1 MERGVVTHH
10 MPCNLQTLRCN
21 HLLLHSKNLRKP
33 RHLSCKATS
42 DRVDRRGVLLSG
54 AAAVAGG
61 LATQRNNSAIAAPI
75 RPPDLGNCRPIQ
87 HDNLNCCPPYCPT
100 TEIVDFRPPSD
111 SSLRKRRAAHRLVN
125 DQEYLC
131 KYELAVARMK
141 ALPDSDPRSFSQQW
155 RVHCAYCEGAYP
167 QVGFPDREIQI
178 HGGWLFFP
186 WHRLYLY
193 FHERI
198 LGKLIGD
205 DNFALPFW
213 NWDAREGMTLP
224 AIYTNEHS
232 LLYDKKRNPMHQ
244 PPVTV
249 DLDYGCHDDNPTLP
263 REEKNLKIMYRQ
275 MVSNT
280 KTKELF
286 FGKPYRQGD
295 MPHQGSGN
303 IELLPHNTVH
313 NWTGDPNMPNCGEDM
328 GVLRSAA
335 RDPVF
340 FAHHGN
346 IDRMWN
352 IWKTCL
358 PTSPNTDLTCSD
370 WLDASFL
377 FYDEEARLVR
387 VHVRDCLDTTAL
399 GYTYEDVHLDWL
411 QARPSVAEGD
421 PELADGPTD
430 KLFPRTLDNET
441 VRAEVERKKILT
453 SPKKEGEE
461 EVLVIRDI
469 EIANYQRRVKF
480 DVFVNA
486 PKGLTDTA
494 AAQCVGSVAL
504 TPHAKQGSMKQTEAR
519 FGISDLLQAIHAE
532 GAEKVVVSIVP
543 RSGGDA
549 VTIGGVSI

>member
-1 MERGVVTHH
+1 

-21 HLLLHSKNLRKP
+21 HLFFHSKNLRKP
-33 RHLSCKATS
+33 RHPSCKAIT

-54 AAAVAGG
+54 AAAAIG
-61 LATQRNNSAIAAPI
+61 LATQHSNSAIAAPI
-75 RPPDLGNCRPIQ
+75 RPPDLGNCHPIQ
-87 HDNLNCCPPYCPT
+87 HDTSVLAHINCCPPYCPT
-100 TEIVDFRPPSD
+100 TEIVDFKLPSD
-111 SSLRKRRAAHRLVN
+111 TSLRKRRAAHRLVN

-141 ALPDSDPRSFSQQW
+141 ALPDNDPRSFSQQW

-186 WHRLYLY
+186 WHRFYLY

-205 DNFALPFW
+205 DKFALPFW
-213 NWDAREGMTLP
+213 NWDAREGMSLP
-224 AIYTNEHS
+224 AIYANEYS
-232 LLYDKKRNPMHQ
+232 VLYDSKRNPMHQ

-249 DLDYGCHDDNPTLP
+249 DLDYGCRDDDPTLA
-263 REEKNLKIMYRQ
+263 RDDEGLIKKNLNIMYRQ

-280 KTKELF
+280 KTKEQF

-295 MPHQGSGN
+295 MPYPGPGN

-313 NWTGDPNMPNCGEDM
+313 NWTGDPNMPNCGQDM
-328 GVLRSAA
+328 GVLGSAA

-358 PTSPNTDLTCSD
+358 PKPNTDLTDLD

-387 VHVRDCLDTTAL
+387 VRVRDCLDTTAL
-399 GYTYEDVHLDWL
+399 GYTYEDVHLEWL
-411 QARPSVAEGD
+411 QARPSMADGD
-421 PELADGPTD
+421 PEFTDDTAD
-430 KLFPRTLDNET
+430 KLFPRTLGNEI
-441 VRAEVERKKILT
+441 VRAKVERKKT
-453 SPKKEGEE
+453 SRSPKKEEEE
-461 EVLVIRDI
+461 EVLVIQEIDI
-469 EIANYQRRVKF
+469 AGCQRCVKF

-494 AAQCVGSVAL
+494 AAQCAGSVAL
-504 TPHAKQGSMKQTEAR
+504 TPHAKWGSMKTEAR
-519 FGISDLLQAIHAE
+519 FCISDLLQAIHAK
-532 GAEKVVVSIVP
+532 GDEKVVVSIVP
-543 RSGGDA
+543 RSAGDA
-549 VTIGGVSI
+549 VTIGGVSIE

>member
-1 MERGVVTHH
+1 MERGVVTHR
-10 MPCNLQTLRCN
+10 MPCGLQTLRCN

-54 AAAVAGG
+54 AAAAIG
-61 LATQRNNSAIAAPI
+61 LATQHSNSAIAAPI

-232 LLYDKKRNPMHQ
+232 LLYDKKRNPMHE

-249 DLDYGCHDDNPTLP
+249 DLDYVCCDDDPTLP
-263 REEKNLKIMYRQ
+263 REELIEKNLKIMYRQ

-286 FGKPYRQGD
+286 FGKPTWE
-295 MPHQGSGN
+295 S
-303 IELLPHNTVH
+303 
-313 NWTGDPNMPNCGEDM
+313 
-328 GVLRSAA
+328 SAPRRA
-335 RDPVF
+335 IDPVF

-346 IDRMWN
+346 VDRMWN

-358 PTSPNTDLTCSD
+358 PTPNTDLTCPD

-387 VHVRDCLDTTAL
+387 VRVRDCLDTTAL
-399 GYTYEDVHLDWL
+399 GYTYEDVHLEWL
-411 QARPSVAEGD
+411 QARPCVADGD
-421 PELADGPTD
+421 PERAHGLADD
-430 KLFPRTLDNET
+430 LFPRTLDNET
-441 VRAEVERKKILT
+441 VRAEVKRKKT
-453 SPKKEGEE
+453 SRSPKKE
-461 EVLVIRDI
+461 EVLVIEEI
-469 EIANYQRRVKF
+469 EIANCQRCVKF

-486 PKGLTDTA
+486 PKGLTDTT
-494 AAQCVGSVAL
+494 AAQCVGSVVL
-504 TPHAKQGSMKQTEAR
+504 TPHAKRGSMKTEAR
-519 FGISDLLQAIHAE
+519 FLHQRPAASH
-532 GAEKVVVSIVP
+532 P
-543 RSGGDA
+543 C
-549 VTIGGVSI
+549 